1 MSDVLDNNES
11 AVKRPVFLTVV
22 CILSFVGIGLAIIGY
37 ITAISLLG
45 MAESA
50 MSAVSAAVEGAG
62 GSSNQAS
69 TGLIWAYILIG
80 FATALISL
88 FGVVK
93 MWKLQKA
100 GFMMYTGAAI
110 VGLIMGIV
118 YSGVSASLMGIAFTG
133 AFIAMYAAN
142 LKHMK

>member
-11 AVKRPVFLTVV
+11 TGKRPVFLTVV
-22 CILSFVGIGLAIIGY
+22 CILSFVGIGLAILGY

-50 MSAVSAAVEGAG
+50 MSEVSAAVEEAG
-62 GSSNQAS
+62 GASASVS
-69 TGLIWAYILIG
+69 TGLIWTYIIIG
-80 FATALISL
+80 FATALVSL

-93 MWKLQKA
+93 MWKLEKA
-100 GFMMYTGAAI
+100 GFIMYTGAAI

-118 YSGVSASLMGIAFTG
+118 YSGLNASIMGIVFTG